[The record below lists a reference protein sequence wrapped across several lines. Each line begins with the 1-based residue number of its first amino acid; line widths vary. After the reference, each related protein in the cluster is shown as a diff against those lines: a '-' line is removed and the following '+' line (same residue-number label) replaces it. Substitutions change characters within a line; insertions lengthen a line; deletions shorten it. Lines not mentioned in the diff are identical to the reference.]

1 MRGRIDMDKSI
12 LIIAGSDSIAGAGI
26 QIDLKTA
33 AAHGVYATCAITS
46 VTAQNTL
53 GVNAI
58 QGIHPD
64 VVTSQIW
71 AVFDDVPPA
80 AVKIGMVGNRNIA
93 FGIYDGLF
101 KHPNVPVVLDP
112 VLVATSGVDLADDD
126 AVDYLLKLL
135 APLST
140 VITPN
145 HPEACAL
152 TGIDI
157 EDEQS
162 SAKAASILQ
171 ERGVRN
177 VLIKGGHP
185 IKDDPANQST
195 DRLYL
200 EDGTVLE
207 FHHDRVPGEFHGT
220 GCSLS
225 TSIAC
230 NLARGMNVPDAVE
243 AAGNFIS
250 RVLHASLD
258 GTANVPTAH
267 GTSLIDPFR
276 GIDAR

>member
-1 MRGRIDMDKSI
+1 MKIES
-12 LIIAGSDSIAGAGI
+12 
-26 QIDLKTA
+26 
-33 AAHGVYATCAITS
+33 
-46 VTAQNTL
+46 
-53 GVNAI
+53 
-58 QGIHPD
+58 
-64 VVTSQIW
+64 
-71 AVFDDVPPA
+71 
-80 AVKIGMVGNRNIA
+80 VKINFAVADRISRKNILEMMSEMVLTPESNELG
-93 FGIYDGLF
+93 FYGI
-101 KHPNVPVVLDP
+101 
-112 VLVATSGVDLADDD
+112 
-126 AVDYLLKLL
+126 
-135 APLST
+135 
-140 VITPN
+140 
-145 HPEACAL
+145 E
-152 TGIDI
+152 I

-185 IKDDPANQST
+185 MKDDPANQST

-207 FHHDRVPGEFHGT
+207 FHHERVPGEFHGT

-230 NLARGMNVPDAVE
+230 NLARGMNIPDAVE